1 MVAISD
7 VVNSIKEPVREI
19 IGRVS
24 RTVMIWRNTV
34 SLDRTPT
41 DFFFW
46 DRFRRGALDGARLSG
61 LFAKPASEIKAD
73 WVMGDGFQ
81 VALATDDQSEAV
93 TYTNSVIKRFVGRVK
108 STFLTMVTDYY
119 ALGNQYVIVNP
130 DGSLSIP
137 SPDTVTMEY
146 DVLDYRQPVK
156 ATVKTRYEKF
166 VVSDEYRL
174 DGRTISIE
182 TADAEFRAKLLADG
196 WQPTSKANIVE
207 QGYDNLIGR
216 LPVVHFANDRSAN
229 EINGRPMYEPLLS
242 LFQRYDAAL
251 EKALDAAEIMA
262 NPIPVFE
269 GMEDVQET
277 IDQNSTPEPNEQY
290 QSANGS
296 YVDRVRIAFDR
307 FATIIIGKGGRFT
320 FASPTKGYTDDVKSM
335 LKLLFLLVLEN
346 LRIPEVVWG
355 GELGQSRA
363 SAGEQMKTF
372 YMHIT
377 GRRLALEGMSADES
391 LGAVAQ
397 GGLHELMDIWLRTV
411 SLIDRRVMVAPLQ
424 ITWSPLGEADDKQNM
439 EWANSMK
446 DRGAI
451 TTETYVR
458 MSGRIEDAA
467 EEVKA
472 ADVENAEKKDAFD
485 AAVDNAANQTDNTD
499 PAATD
504 QAA

>member
-7 VVNSIKEPVREI
+7 VVESIKTPVREI

-24 RTVMIWRNTV
+24 RTVQIWRGTV
-34 SLDRTPT
+34 SIDRTQT

-46 DRFRRGALDGARLSG
+46 DRFRRGMLDGGRLAG

-73 WVMGDGFQ
+73 WVIGDGFQ
-81 VALATDDQSEAV
+81 VALATEEQSEAV

-108 STFLTMVTDYY
+108 STFLTMTTDYY

-137 SPDTVTMEY
+137 SPETVTMEY

-156 ATVKTRYEKF
+156 ATVKTKYEKF
-166 VVSDEYRL
+166 TVSDEYRL

-182 TADAEFRAKLLADG
+182 TSDAPFREQLLRDG
-196 WQPTSKANIVE
+196 WQATNKSNVVE
-207 QGYDNLIGR
+207 QLYDNLIGR

-229 EINGRPMYEPLLS
+229 ETSGRPMYEPLLA

-269 GMEDVQET
+269 GMEDVEET
-277 IDQNSTPEPNEQY
+277 IAQNSDATNEQY
-290 QSANGS
+290 QNSSGG

-355 GELGQSRA
+355 GELGQARA

-372 YMHIT
+372 YMHIS

-391 LGAVAQ
+391 LGAIAQ

-424 ITWSPLGEADDKQNM
+424 ISWPPLGEADDKQNL
-439 EWANSMK
+439 EWANAMK

-451 TTETYVR
+451 TTETYVG

-467 EEVKA
+467 EEVKKA
-472 ADVENAEKKDAFD
+472 AEETQTKQDAFD
-485 AAVDNAANQTDNTD
+485 AAVDAAANQTDNTD
-499 PAATD
+499 PAAND